1 VVGTLV
7 YECTTGAA
15 SGWCTLEAYKPGTG
29 TAWEQAWTLKGSC
42 IGTIAPTTLS
52 PTTLAPTAVAWSGVG
67 CPFAYVAGT
76 AYVEGS
82 TVAVGTMV
90 YQCKVPGWCTLETYK
105 PGTGTAWEQAWTL
118 KGSCTGTIA
127 PTTLSPTTL
136 APAAVA
142 WSGVG
147 CPIAYVV
154 GTAYVEGST
163 VAVGTMVY
171 QCKIPGWCT
180 REAYKPGTGTAWE
193 QAWTLKGS
201 CTGTIAPTT
210 LSPTTLAPT
219 AVAWSG
225 VGCPIAYVAG
235 TAYVEGSTVAVGT
248 MVYQCKVPGWCTLEA
263 YKPGTGTA
271 WEQAWTLKGSCFG
284 TIAPTTFSPT
294 MYTASPSWPTTYS
307 PTDYTASPFSP
318 NTASPTLPTTY
329 SPTDYTAS
337 PFSPNTASPTWPLE
351 PSLAP
356 AQD

>member
-1 VVGTLV
+1 MLCCLLIHAFLQCSTAGATSKEPTIQVKRHHWDHRGRNPALQVVTRAPTPVAWSEVRKRHNQDHRRHDPGLQRSHNFLNTTLAPTPVAWSGVGCPIAYVAGTAYLGGSTVVVGTLV

-42 IGTIAPTTLS
+42 I
-52 PTTLAPTAVAWSGVG
+52 
-67 CPFAYVAGT
+67 
-76 AYVEGS
+76 
-82 TVAVGTMV
+82 
-90 YQCKVPGWCTLETYK
+90 
-105 PGTGTAWEQAWTL
+105 
-118 KGSCTGTIA
+118 
-127 PTTLSPTTL
+127 
-136 APAAVA
+136 
-142 WSGVG
+142 
-147 CPIAYVV
+147 
-154 GTAYVEGST
+154 
-163 VAVGTMVY
+163 
-171 QCKIPGWCT
+171 
-180 REAYKPGTGTAWE
+180 
-193 QAWTLKGS
+193 
-201 CTGTIAPTT
+201 GTIAPTT

-271 WEQAWTLKGSCFG
+271 WEHAWTLKGSCFG

-318 NTASPTLPTTY
+318 NTASPT
-329 SPTDYTAS
+329 
-337 PFSPNTASPTWPLE
+337 WPLE

-356 AQD
+356 A